1 MLILSFALQLKS
13 PSLLRCECTLMRRV
27 KCPCGTIL
35 SVKMDSAEIV
45 QCPKC
50 SKKLRLAK
58 QSPSEAAGASDATEP
73 RPRATNTPQPPS
85 SPAAAVQPQ
94 TTWPGMLNE
103 SRQRFGNAPRAF
115 SDDEKAYLRV
125 KFSFLTRLLSSADKL
140 CQPLAAQES
149 VFRDGVIVWG
159 HLIQANNQ
167 LFQPGKRDLPGEMVY
182 ALNSPNITPEE
193 LGQVAAGL
201 GSLKGTRPAS
211 PALAPIANYLTDE
224 YIRVFGLP
232 VPPAISAKPCMIS
245 TVYFVRHHLP
255 NWMLSD
261 GLMPLVVSPRTP
273 HFAFVLPAL
282 YWPEMLLQHWQAA
295 RPVIRK

>member
-1 MLILSFALQLKS
+1 
-13 PSLLRCECTLMRRV
+13 
-27 KCPCGTIL
+27 
-35 SVKMDSAEIV
+35 
-45 QCPKC
+45 
-50 SKKLRLAK
+50 
-58 QSPSEAAGASDATEP
+58 
-73 RPRATNTPQPPS
+73 
-85 SPAAAVQPQ
+85 
-94 TTWPGMLNE
+94 MLNE
-103 SRQRFGNAPRAF
+103 SRQRFGNAPRTF
-115 SDDEKAYLRV
+115 SNEEKAHLRV

-182 ALNSPNITPEE
+182 ALNSPNIMPEE

-232 VPPAISAKPCMIS
+232 VPQAISAKPCMIS

-255 NWMLSD
+255 NQLISD
-261 GLMPLVVSPRTP
+261 GLMPLVVSPRAP

-295 RPVIRK
+295 RPMIRS